1 MKRIFLRL
9 AVVLVIVYVAFLS
22 AVAWAMHQPPEAF
35 GRFMKHV
42 PGPAYLIVPFE
53 TFWNRARVGALH
65 TGDAAP
71 DFALTN
77 ADHSATVRLADFR
90 GKQPVVLVFG
100 SYT

>member
-1 MKRIFLRL
+1 MKRIVLRI
-9 AVVLVIVYVAFLS
+9 AVALLVVYLAFLA

-53 TFWNRARVGALH
+53 TFWNQARAGALNV
-65 TGDAAP
+65 GDSAP